1 MRDTGHE
8 DVLKNGVALLAV
20 DEAGE
25 LAEER
30 QRQIDVVH
38 AAGLV
43 QREVQFLAR
52 YENEQNKGEKQS
64 REWWWSSGG
73 AHLGVSADLLR

>member
-1 MRDTGHE
+1 LEELKGSLLHDLGVDLVSEGGGMRDTGHE
-8 DVLKNGVALLAV
+8 DVLEDGVALLAV

-43 QREVQFLAR
+43 QREVQFL
-52 YENEQNKGEKQS
+52 
-64 REWWWSSGG
+64 
-73 AHLGVSADLLR
+73 GVGADLLR